1 MTRIPPRLLFNPAHC
16 LSLGFGAGL
25 SPIAPGTAGT
35 LVAVPLYLALAQ
47 LAWPWYLAIVVIGF
61 AAGIWLCG
69 YTSKALGE
77 HDHGGIVWDEI
88 VGFWITM
95 IAVPPTWQWILLGF
109 VLFRVF
115 DILKPWPVRIADR
128 RIPGGLGIMFDD
140 LLAGLYALA
149 GVQLALRLLD

>member
-1 MTRIPPRLLFNPAHC
+1 MLFNPAHC

>member
-1 MTRIPPRLLFNPAHC
+1 MLFNPAHC

-69 YTSKALGE
+69 YTSKTLGE

>member
-1 MTRIPPRLLFNPAHC
+1 LLFNPAHC

>member
-1 MTRIPPRLLFNPAHC
+1 MLLNPAHC

-25 SPIAPGTAGT
+25 SPAAPGTVGT

-47 LAWPWYLAIVVIGF
+47 LSWPWYLAIVAIGF
-61 AAGIWLCG
+61 CAGIWLCG

-88 VGFWITM
+88 VGYWVTM
-95 IAVPPTWQWILLGF
+95 IAAPPEWQWILLGF

-128 RIPGGLGIMFDD
+128 NVPGGMGIMFDD

-149 GVQLALRLLD
+149 GVQLALRLLA